1 MPEISTHDWDEF
13 KKARNELEGA
23 NEYHLGLLDKYTS
36 VSTPISGGQP
46 ISVTT
51 STAKAEI
58 EEAEERLKAAR
69 ERMRRAEDRVR

>member
-13 KKARNELEGA
+13 IKARNELEA
-23 NEYHLGLLDKYTS
+23 SNEYHLALIDKYTS
-36 VSTPISGGQP
+36 VSTPIRGGQP

-58 EEAEERLKAAR
+58 EEAEERLNAAR
-69 ERMRRAEDRVR
+69 ERMRRAQDRVN

>member
-23 NEYHLGLLDKYTS
+23 NEFHLALLEKYTS

-51 STAKAEI
+51 SNAKAEL
-58 EEAEERLKAAR
+58 EEAEERLNAAR
-69 ERMRRAEDRVR
+69 DRMRRAQDRVR

>member
-13 KKARNELEGA
+13 IKARNELEAA
-23 NEYHLGLLDKYTS
+23 NEYHLELIDKYTS

-51 STAKAEI
+51 SAAKAEI
-58 EEAEERLKAAR
+58 EEAEERLNAAR
-69 ERMRRAEDRVR
+69 ERMRRAQERVR

>member
-13 KKARNELEGA
+13 IKARNELEAA
-23 NEYHLGLLDKYTS
+23 NEYHLELVDKYTS

-51 STAKAEI
+51 SAAKVEI
-58 EEAEERLKAAR
+58 EEAVERLNEAR
-69 ERMRRAEDRVR
+69 ERMRRAQERIR